1 MKRVMFIGC
10 PGAGKTTL
18 SEKFAKK
25 VGLPIIHLD
34 HLFWKPGWEMVDKP
48 HFKELVAAEIAKDE
62 WVIDGNYGSTMEM
75 RAERADTVVF
85 LDFNNVFCLY
95 RVIKRAIQ
103 NKRPQ
108 AEGCP
113 QRVDWEFAKFILFD
127 YPKRSR
133 KTAYKLIEQQPETA
147 WYVLRNPRDVK
158 RFMKEFEL

>member
-25 VGLPIIHLD
+25 VGLPIVHLD
-34 HLFWKPGWEMVDKP
+34 HLFWKPGWVQRDKP
-48 HFKELVAAEIAKDE
+48 EFEDLVRAELAKDE

-75 RAERADTVVF
+75 RAARADAVVF
-85 LDFNNVFCLY
+85 LDFNRLFCVY
-95 RVIKRAIQ
+95 RVIKRTLEQ
-103 NKRPQ
+103 KYVQ
-108 AEGCP
+108 ADGCP
-113 QRVDWEFAKFILFD
+113 QKVDWEFVSFILFD

-133 KTAYKLIEQQPETA
+133 RVTLELMEKYPDIA
-147 WYVLRNPRDVK
+147 WYHLKGPSGVK